1 LIIEENFANISFG
14 PFPLNSPFWK
24 KVEHKNIDNLFYE
37 PRIEILMRRVRDSIH
52 DYIDLDALESS
63 LVDTEPFQRL
73 RWIKQLGSANLVYPG
88 ANHTRLEH
96 SIGVSHLAKQMAS
109 QSEVPK
115 DEINLVSIAGLLHDL
130 GHSPYSHLA
139 DELPFG
145 KDHVEVTQDI
155 IKSSKISDIFNDE
168 GIDSSEVCSLI
179 KGNHKYG
186 SLISGD
192 IDGDRLD
199 YLIRDSHYTGVKTGV
214 DTGRLVTK
222 MSFVENEL
230 VIGESSLPVVET
242 FLTSRSIMFPTVY
255 FHPFSRGAELML
267 ARATTAAI
275 DKDSFS
281 YDSFVSFTD
290 HKFLSELNLSGGLS
304 KKLVNDF
311 EKRRITKRVV
321 SLTKDKTEE
330 MGISKSDVEDLE
342 SSIAEKLDIKPSEI
356 FMDLPPLKVVP
367 TMKVKILKEDGT
379 LDYAS
384 NMSTITKSLYEAQF
398 DHWRCRIYAPPE
410 KSKQALE
417 VANRELGI

>member
-1 LIIEENFANISFG
+1 
-14 PFPLNSPFWK
+14 
-24 KVEHKNIDNLFYE
+24 
-37 PRIEILMRRVRDSIH
+37 MRRVRDSIH
-52 DYIDLDALESS
+52 DYIDLNELESS
-63 LVDTEPFQRL
+63 LVDTEPYQRL

-96 SIGVSHLAKQMAS
+96 SIGVSHLAKQMAI
-109 QSEVPK
+109 QSGVPD
-115 DEINLVSIAGLLHDL
+115 DEMHLVSIAGLLHDL

-155 IKSSKISDIFNDE
+155 IKDSQISEIFHKQ
-168 GIDSSEVCSLI
+168 GIETNEICDLI

-192 IDGDRLD
+192 IDADRLD

-214 DTGRLVTK
+214 DTGRLITK
-222 MSFVENEL
+222 MSFSSNEL
-230 VIGESSLPVVET
+230 VIGESCLPVVET

-267 ARATTAAI
+267 ARATKSAI
-275 DKDSFS
+275 NGGNFS
-281 YDSFVSFTD
+281 YEEFTSYTD
-290 HKFLSELNLSGGLS
+290 HTFLSKLNLAGGLS
-304 KKLVNDF
+304 KNLVNDF
-311 EKRRITKRVV
+311 EKRRIIKRAV
-321 SLTKDKTEE
+321 SITKDETEE
-330 MGISKSDVEDLE
+330 MGITKSDIETLE
-342 SSIAEKLDIKPSEI
+342 NSIAGKLEIESSEI

-398 DHWRCRIYAPPE
+398 DHWRCRIYGP
-410 KSKQALE
+410 SKLSEQVSKIAK
-417 VANRELGI
+417 RELGI

>member
-1 LIIEENFANISFG
+1 M
-14 PFPLNSPFWK
+14 
-24 KVEHKNIDNLFYE
+24 NLVSSE
-37 PRIEILMRRVRDSIH
+37 LMRRVRDSIH
-52 DYIDLDALESS
+52 DYIDLDELESS
-63 LVDTEPFQRL
+63 LVDTEPYQRM

-96 SIGVSHLAKQMAS
+96 SIGVSHLVKQMAS
-109 QSEVPK
+109 QSDVPK
-115 DEINLVSIAGLLHDL
+115 DEIPLVSIAGLLHDL

-145 KDHVEVTQDI
+145 KDHVEFTQDI
-155 IKSSKISDIFNDE
+155 INSSQISDILGDQGLDIN
-168 GIDSSEVCSLI
+168 EVCSLI
-179 KGNHKYG
+179 KGDHKYG

-199 YLIRDSHYTGVKTGV
+199 YLMRDSHYTGVKTGV

-222 MSFVENEL
+222 MSFADNEL
-230 VIGESSLPVVET
+230 VIGESGLPVVET

-275 DKDSFS
+275 DSDAFT

-290 HKFLSELNLSGGLS
+290 HKFLSELNSAGGLS
-304 KKLVNDF
+304 QKLVSDF
-311 EKRRITKRVV
+311 EKRNITKRVV
-321 SLTKDKTEE
+321 SITKDKTEE

-342 SSIAEKLDIKPSEI
+342 LSIAQKLDIDSSQI

-367 TMKVKILKEDGT
+367 AMKVKILKEDGT

-398 DHWRCRIYAPPE
+398 DHWRCRIYAP
-410 KSKQALE
+410 SKLSDQASE
-417 VANRELGI
+417 VARRELGI

>member
-1 LIIEENFANISFG
+1 M
-14 PFPLNSPFWK
+14 
-24 KVEHKNIDNLFYE
+24 NLVSRE
-37 PRIEILMRRVRDSIH
+37 LMRRVRDSIH
-52 DYIDLDALESS
+52 DYIDLDDLESS
-63 LVDTEPFQRL
+63 LVDTQPYQRL

-109 QSEVPK
+109 QSGVSR
-115 DEINLVSIAGLLHDL
+115 DEIHLLSIAGLLHDL

-155 IKSSKISDIFNDE
+155 IRNSKISDIFYDE
-168 GIDSSEVCSLI
+168 GINVKEICNLI
-179 KGNHKYG
+179 RGDHKYG

-199 YLIRDSHYTGVKTGV
+199 YLMRDSHYTGVKTGV

-222 MSFVENEL
+222 MSILDNEL
-230 VIGESSLPVVET
+230 VIGESGLPVVET

-275 DKDSFS
+275 ANDRFS
-281 YDSFVSFTD
+281 YESFVSFTD
-290 HKFLSELNLSGGLS
+290 HKFLTELDSAGNLS

-311 EKRRITKRVV
+311 ENRRITKRVV
-321 SLTKDKTEE
+321 SLTKDETEE
-330 MGISKSDVEDLE
+330 MGISKSDVETLE
-342 SSIAEKLDIKPSEI
+342 SSIAEKLDIEPSEI
-356 FMDLPPLKVVP
+356 FMDLPPFKVVP
-367 TMKVKILKEDGT
+367 EMKVKILKEDGT

-398 DHWRCRIYAPPE
+398 DHWRCRIYAPP
-410 KSKQALE
+410 KMSTQASE
-417 VANRELGI
+417 VAKRELGI

>member
-1 LIIEENFANISFG
+1 M
-14 PFPLNSPFWK
+14 
-24 KVEHKNIDNLFYE
+24 NLVSS
-37 PRIEILMRRVRDSIH
+37 ILMRRVRDSIH
-52 DYIDLDALESS
+52 DYIDLDELESS
-63 LVDTEPFQRL
+63 LVDTEPYQRL

-96 SIGVSHLAKQMAS
+96 SIGVSHLAKQMAI
-109 QSEVPK
+109 QSEVPD
-115 DEINLVSIAGLLHDL
+115 DEIHLVSIAGLLHDL

-155 IKSSKISDIFNDE
+155 VNDSQISDIFHKH
-168 GIDSSEVCSLI
+168 GIETNEICDLI

-214 DTGRLVTK
+214 DTGRLITK
-222 MSFVENEL
+222 MSFSNNEL

-267 ARATTAAI
+267 ARATKSAI
-275 DKDSFS
+275 NGSHFS
-281 YDSFVSFTD
+281 YDEFISYTD
-290 HKFLSELNLSGGLS
+290 HKFLSELNLAGGLS
-304 KKLVNDF
+304 KKLVNNF
-311 EKRRITKRVV
+311 EKRHIIKRAV
-321 SLTKDKTEE
+321 SITKDKTEE
-330 MGISKSDVEDLE
+330 MGITKSDIEALE
-342 SSIAEKLDIKPSEI
+342 TSIANKLDIDSSEI

-367 TMKVKILKEDGT
+367 AMKVKILKEDGT

-398 DHWRCRIYAPPE
+398 DHWRCRIYGP
-410 KSKQALE
+410 SKLSDQVSKIAE
-417 VANRELGI
+417 QELGI

>member
-1 LIIEENFANISFG
+1 M
-14 PFPLNSPFWK
+14 
-24 KVEHKNIDNLFYE
+24 NLVSSE
-37 PRIEILMRRVRDSIH
+37 LMRRVRDSIH
-52 DYIDLDALESS
+52 DYIDLDELESS
-63 LVDTEPFQRL
+63 LVDTEPYQRL

-96 SIGVSHLAKQMAS
+96 SIGVSHLVKQMAS
-109 QSEVPK
+109 QSDVPK
-115 DEINLVSIAGLLHDL
+115 DEIPLVSIAGLLHDL

-155 IKSSKISDIFNDE
+155 INSSQISDILSDQGLDIN
-168 GIDSSEVCSLI
+168 EVCNLI
-179 KGNHKYG
+179 KGDHKYG

-199 YLIRDSHYTGVKTGV
+199 YLMRDSHYTGVKTGV

-222 MSFVENEL
+222 MSITDNEL
-230 VIGESSLPVVET
+230 VIGESGLPVVET

-275 DKDSFS
+275 DNDVFT

-290 HKFLSELNLSGGLS
+290 HKFLSELNLAGGLS
-304 KKLVNDF
+304 QKLVNDF
-311 EKRRITKRVV
+311 EKRNITKRVV
-321 SLTKDKTEE
+321 SITKDKTEE

-342 SSIAEKLDIKPSEI
+342 LSIAQKLDIDSSQI
-356 FMDLPPLKVVP
+356 FMDLPPFKVVP
-367 TMKVKILKEDGT
+367 AMKVKILKEDGT

-398 DHWRCRIYAPPE
+398 DHWRCRIYGP
-410 KSKQALE
+410 SKLSDQVSKIAE
-417 VANRELGI
+417 QELGI

>member
-1 LIIEENFANISFG
+1 M
-14 PFPLNSPFWK
+14 
-24 KVEHKNIDNLFYE
+24 NLVSRE
-37 PRIEILMRRVRDSIH
+37 LMRRVRDSIH
-52 DYIDLDALESS
+52 DYIDLDDLESS
-63 LVDTEPFQRL
+63 LVDTEPYQRL

-96 SIGVSHLAKQMAS
+96 SIGVSHLVKQMAS
-109 QSEVPK
+109 QSDVPK
-115 DEINLVSIAGLLHDL
+115 DEIPLVSVAGLLHDL

-155 IKSSKISDIFNDE
+155 INSSQISDILSDQGLDIN
-168 GIDSSEVCSLI
+168 EVCNLI
-179 KGNHKYG
+179 KGDHKYG

-199 YLIRDSHYTGVKTGV
+199 YLMRDSHYTGVKTGV

-222 MSFVENEL
+222 MSIADNEL
-230 VIGESSLPVVET
+230 VIGESGLPVVET

-267 ARATTAAI
+267 ARATSAAI
-275 DKDSFS
+275 DNDAFT

-290 HKFLSELNLSGGLS
+290 HKFLSELNLAGGLPQ
-304 KKLVNDF
+304 KLVNDF
-311 EKRRITKRVV
+311 EKRNITKRVV
-321 SLTKDKTEE
+321 SITKDKTEE

-342 SSIAEKLDIKPSEI
+342 VSIAQKLDIDSSQI

-367 TMKVKILKEDGT
+367 AMKVKILKEDGT

-398 DHWRCRIYAPPE
+398 DHWRCRIYAP
-410 KSKQALE
+410 SKLSVQATE

>member
-1 LIIEENFANISFG
+1 M
-14 PFPLNSPFWK
+14 
-24 KVEHKNIDNLFYE
+24 NLVSSE
-37 PRIEILMRRVRDSIH
+37 LMRRVRDSIH
-52 DYIDLDALESS
+52 DYIDLDELESS
-63 LVDTEPFQRL
+63 LVDTEPYQRL

-96 SIGVSHLAKQMAS
+96 SIGVSHLVKQMAS
-109 QSEVPK
+109 QSDVPN
-115 DEINLVSIAGLLHDL
+115 DEIPLVSIAGLLHDL

-155 IKSSKISDIFNDE
+155 INYSQISDILSDQGFDIN
-168 GIDSSEVCSLI
+168 EVCNLI
-179 KGNHKYG
+179 KGDHKYG

-199 YLIRDSHYTGVKTGV
+199 YLMRDSHYTGVKTGV

-222 MSFVENEL
+222 MSITDNEL
-230 VIGESSLPVVET
+230 VIGESGLPVVET

-275 DKDSFS
+275 DNDVFT

-290 HKFLSELNLSGGLS
+290 HKFLSELNLAGGLS
-304 KKLVNDF
+304 QKLVNDF
-311 EKRRITKRVV
+311 EKRNITKRVV
-321 SLTKDKTEE
+321 SITKDKTEE

-342 SSIAEKLDIKPSEI
+342 LSIAQKLDIDSSQI

-367 TMKVKILKEDGT
+367 AMKVKILKEDGT
-379 LDYAS
+379 LEYAS

-398 DHWRCRIYAPPE
+398 DHWRCRIYAP
-410 KSKQALE
+410 SKLSDQASE
-417 VANRELGI
+417 IASRELGI

>member
-1 LIIEENFANISFG
+1 
-14 PFPLNSPFWK
+14 
-24 KVEHKNIDNLFYE
+24 
-37 PRIEILMRRVRDSIH
+37 MRRVRDSIH
-52 DYIDLDALESS
+52 DYIDLDELESS
-63 LVDTEPFQRL
+63 LVDTEPYQRL

-96 SIGVSHLAKQMAS
+96 SIGVSHLVKQMAS
-109 QSEVPK
+109 QSDVPK
-115 DEINLVSIAGLLHDL
+115 DEIPLVSIAGLLHDL

-155 IKSSKISDIFNDE
+155 INSSQISDIFHDQGLDVNE
-168 GIDSSEVCSLI
+168 ICNLI

-199 YLIRDSHYTGVKTGV
+199 YLMRDSHYTGVKTGV

-222 MSFVENEL
+222 MSIADNEL
-230 VIGESSLPVVET
+230 VIGESGLPVVET

-275 DKDSFS
+275 DNDIFT

-290 HKFLSELNLSGGLS
+290 HKFLSELNLAGGLS
-304 KKLVNDF
+304 QKLVNDF
-311 EKRRITKRVV
+311 EKRNITKRVV
-321 SLTKDKTEE
+321 SITKDKTEE
-330 MGISKSDVEDLE
+330 MGISKSDVKDLE
-342 SSIAEKLDIKPSEI
+342 LSISQKLDIDPSEI

-367 TMKVKILKEDGT
+367 AMKVKILKEDGT

-398 DHWRCRIYAPPE
+398 DHWRCRIYAP
-410 KSKQALE
+410 SKLSDKASE
-417 VANRELGI
+417 VASRELGI

>member
-1 LIIEENFANISFG
+1 M
-14 PFPLNSPFWK
+14 
-24 KVEHKNIDNLFYE
+24 NLVSSE
-37 PRIEILMRRVRDSIH
+37 LMRRVRDSIH
-52 DYIDLDALESS
+52 DYIDLDDLESS
-63 LVDTEPFQRL
+63 IVDTEPYQRL

-96 SIGVSHLAKQMAS
+96 SIGVSHLVKQMAS
-109 QSEVPK
+109 QSDVPK
-115 DEINLVSIAGLLHDL
+115 DEIPLVSVAGLLHDL

-155 IKSSKISDIFNDE
+155 INSSQISDILSDQGLDIN
-168 GIDSSEVCSLI
+168 EVCNLI
-179 KGNHKYG
+179 KGDHKYG

-199 YLIRDSHYTGVKTGV
+199 YLMRDSHYTGVKTGV

-222 MSFVENEL
+222 MSIADNEL
-230 VIGESSLPVVET
+230 VIGESGLPVVET

-267 ARATTAAI
+267 ARATSAAI
-275 DKDSFS
+275 DNDVFT

-290 HKFLSELNLSGGLS
+290 HKFLSELNLAGGLPQ
-304 KKLVNDF
+304 KLVNDF
-311 EKRRITKRVV
+311 EKRNITKRVV
-321 SLTKDKTEE
+321 SITKDKTEE

-342 SSIAEKLDIKPSEI
+342 LSIAQKLDIDSSQI

-367 TMKVKILKEDGT
+367 AMKVKILKEDGT

-398 DHWRCRIYAPPE
+398 DHWRCRIYAP
-410 KSKQALE
+410 SKLSVQATE

>member
-1 LIIEENFANISFG
+1 M
-14 PFPLNSPFWK
+14 
-24 KVEHKNIDNLFYE
+24 NLVSSE
-37 PRIEILMRRVRDSIH
+37 LMRRVRDSIH
-52 DYIDLDALESS
+52 DYIDLDDLESS
-63 LVDTEPFQRL
+63 LVDTEPYQRL

-96 SIGVSHLAKQMAS
+96 SIGVSHLVKQMAS
-109 QSEVPK
+109 QSDVPK
-115 DEINLVSIAGLLHDL
+115 DEIPLVSIAGLLHDL

-155 IKSSKISDIFNDE
+155 INSSQISDILSNQGLD
-168 GIDSSEVCSLI
+168 INEVCNLI
-179 KGNHKYG
+179 KGDHKYG

-199 YLIRDSHYTGVKTGV
+199 YLMRDSHYTGVKTGV

-222 MSFVENEL
+222 MSIADNEL
-230 VIGESSLPVVET
+230 VIGESGLPVVET

-267 ARATTAAI
+267 ARATSAAI
-275 DKDSFS
+275 DNDVFT

-290 HKFLSELNLSGGLS
+290 HKFLSELNLAGGLPQ
-304 KKLVNDF
+304 KLVNDF
-311 EKRRITKRVV
+311 EKRNITKRVV
-321 SLTKDKTEE
+321 SITKDKTEE

-342 SSIAEKLDIKPSEI
+342 LSIAQKLDIDSSQI

-367 TMKVKILKEDGT
+367 AMKVKILKEDGT

-398 DHWRCRIYAPPE
+398 DHWRCRIYAP
-410 KSKQALE
+410 SKLSVQATE

>member
-1 LIIEENFANISFG
+1 M
-14 PFPLNSPFWK
+14 
-24 KVEHKNIDNLFYE
+24 NLVSSE
-37 PRIEILMRRVRDSIH
+37 SMRRVRDSIH
-52 DYIDLDALESS
+52 DYIDLDDLESS
-63 LVDTEPFQRL
+63 LVDTEPYQRL

-96 SIGVSHLAKQMAS
+96 SIGVSHLVKQMAS
-109 QSEVPK
+109 QSDVPK
-115 DEINLVSIAGLLHDL
+115 DEIPLVSVAGLLHDL

-155 IKSSKISDIFNDE
+155 INSSQISDILSDQGLDIN
-168 GIDSSEVCSLI
+168 EVCNLI
-179 KGNHKYG
+179 KGEHKYG

-199 YLIRDSHYTGVKTGV
+199 YLMRDSHYTGVKTGV

-222 MSFVENEL
+222 MSIADNEL
-230 VIGESSLPVVET
+230 VIGESGLPVVET

-267 ARATTAAI
+267 ARATSAAI
-275 DKDSFS
+275 DNDVFT

-290 HKFLSELNLSGGLS
+290 HKFLSELNLAGGLS
-304 KKLVNDF
+304 QKLVNDF
-311 EKRRITKRVV
+311 EKRNIIKRVV
-321 SLTKDKTEE
+321 SITKDKTEE
-330 MGISKSDVEDLE
+330 MGISNSDVEDLE
-342 SSIAEKLDIKPSEI
+342 LSIAQKLDIDSSQI

-367 TMKVKILKEDGT
+367 AMKVKILKEDGT

-398 DHWRCRIYAPPE
+398 DHWRCRIYAP
-410 KSKQALE
+410 SKLSVQATE

>member
-1 LIIEENFANISFG
+1 M
-14 PFPLNSPFWK
+14 
-24 KVEHKNIDNLFYE
+24 NLVSSE
-37 PRIEILMRRVRDSIH
+37 LMRRVRDSIH
-52 DYIDLDALESS
+52 DYIDLDDLESS
-63 LVDTEPFQRL
+63 LVDTEPYQRL

-96 SIGVSHLAKQMAS
+96 SIGVSHLVKQMAS
-109 QSEVPK
+109 QSDVPN
-115 DEINLVSIAGLLHDL
+115 DEIPLVSVAGLLHDL

-155 IKSSKISDIFNDE
+155 INSSQISDILSDQGLDIN
-168 GIDSSEVCSLI
+168 EVCNLI
-179 KGNHKYG
+179 KGDHKYG

-199 YLIRDSHYTGVKTGV
+199 YLMRDSHYTGVKTGV

-222 MSFVENEL
+222 MSIADNEL
-230 VIGESSLPVVET
+230 VIGESGLPVVET

-267 ARATTAAI
+267 ARATSAAI
-275 DKDSFS
+275 DNDVFT

-290 HKFLSELNLSGGLS
+290 HKFLSELNLAGGLPQ
-304 KKLVNDF
+304 KLVNDF
-311 EKRRITKRVV
+311 EKRNITKRVV
-321 SLTKDKTEE
+321 SITKDKTEE

-342 SSIAEKLDIKPSEI
+342 LSIAQKLDIDSSQI

-367 TMKVKILKEDGT
+367 AMKVKILKEDGT

-398 DHWRCRIYAPPE
+398 DHWRCRIYAP
-410 KSKQALE
+410 SKLSVQATE

>member
-1 LIIEENFANISFG
+1 M
-14 PFPLNSPFWK
+14 
-24 KVEHKNIDNLFYE
+24 NLVSSE
-37 PRIEILMRRVRDSIH
+37 LMRRVRDSIH
-52 DYIDLDALESS
+52 DYIDLDELESS
-63 LVDTEPFQRL
+63 LVDTEPYQRL

-96 SIGVSHLAKQMAS
+96 SIGVSHLVKQMAS
-109 QSEVPK
+109 QSDVPK
-115 DEINLVSIAGLLHDL
+115 DEIPLVSIAGLLHDL

-155 IKSSKISDIFNDE
+155 INSSQISDILSDQGLDIN
-168 GIDSSEVCSLI
+168 EVCNLI
-179 KGNHKYG
+179 KGDHKYG

-199 YLIRDSHYTGVKTGV
+199 YLMRDSHYTGVKTGV

-222 MSFVENEL
+222 MSITDNEL
-230 VIGESSLPVVET
+230 VIGESGLPVVET

-275 DKDSFS
+275 DNDVFT

-290 HKFLSELNLSGGLS
+290 HKFLSELNLAGGLS
-304 KKLVNDF
+304 QKLVNDF
-311 EKRRITKRVV
+311 EKRNITKRVI
-321 SLTKDKTEE
+321 SITKDKTEE

-342 SSIAEKLDIKPSEI
+342 QSIAQKLDIDSSQI
-356 FMDLPPLKVVP
+356 FMDLPPFKVVP
-367 TMKVKILKEDGT
+367 AMKVKILKEDGT

-398 DHWRCRIYAPPE
+398 DHWRCRIYAP
-410 KSKQALE
+410 SKLSDRASE
-417 VANRELGI
+417 IASRELGI

>member
-1 LIIEENFANISFG
+1 M
-14 PFPLNSPFWK
+14 
-24 KVEHKNIDNLFYE
+24 NLVSS
-37 PRIEILMRRVRDSIH
+37 ILMRRVRDSIH
-52 DYIDLDALESS
+52 DYIDLDELESS
-63 LVDTEPFQRL
+63 LVDTEPYQRL

-96 SIGVSHLAKQMAS
+96 SIGVSHLAKQMAI
-109 QSEVPK
+109 QSEVPD
-115 DEINLVSIAGLLHDL
+115 DEIHLVSIAGLLHDL

-155 IKSSKISDIFNDE
+155 VNDSQISDIFHKQ
-168 GIDSSEVCSLI
+168 GIETNEICDLI

-214 DTGRLVTK
+214 DTGRLITK
-222 MSFVENEL
+222 MSFSNNEL

-267 ARATTAAI
+267 ARATKSAI
-275 DKDSFS
+275 NGSHFS
-281 YDSFVSFTD
+281 YDEFISYTD
-290 HKFLSELNLSGGLS
+290 HKFLSELNLAGGLS
-304 KKLVNDF
+304 KKLVDKF
-311 EKRRITKRVV
+311 EKRHIIKRAV
-321 SLTKDKTEE
+321 SITKDKTEE
-330 MGISKSDVEDLE
+330 MGITKSDIEALE
-342 SSIAEKLDIKPSEI
+342 TSIANKLDIDSSEI

-367 TMKVKILKEDGT
+367 AMKVKILKEDGT

-398 DHWRCRIYAPPE
+398 DHWRCRIYGP
-410 KSKQALE
+410 SKLSDQVSKIAE
-417 VANRELGI
+417 QELGI

>member
-1 LIIEENFANISFG
+1 M
-14 PFPLNSPFWK
+14 
-24 KVEHKNIDNLFYE
+24 NLVSS
-37 PRIEILMRRVRDSIH
+37 ILMRRVRDSIH
-52 DYIDLDALESS
+52 DYIDLNELESS
-63 LVDTEPFQRL
+63 LVDTEPYQRL

-96 SIGVSHLAKQMAS
+96 SIGVSHLAKQMAI
-109 QSEVPK
+109 QSGVPD
-115 DEINLVSIAGLLHDL
+115 DEMHLVSVAGLLHDL

-155 IKSSKISDIFNDE
+155 IKDSQISEIFHKQ
-168 GIDSSEVCSLI
+168 GIETNEICDLI

-192 IDGDRLD
+192 IDADRLD

-214 DTGRLVTK
+214 DTGRLITK
-222 MSFVENEL
+222 MSFSSNEL
-230 VIGESSLPVVET
+230 VIGESCLPVVET

-267 ARATTAAI
+267 ARATKSAI
-275 DKDSFS
+275 NGGNFS
-281 YDSFVSFTD
+281 YEEFTSYTD
-290 HKFLSELNLSGGLS
+290 HTFLSKLNLAGGLS
-304 KKLVNDF
+304 KNLVNDF
-311 EKRRITKRVV
+311 EKRRIIKRAV
-321 SLTKDKTEE
+321 SITKDETEE
-330 MGISKSDVEDLE
+330 MGITKSDIETLE
-342 SSIAEKLDIKPSEI
+342 NSIAGKLEIESSEI

-367 TMKVKILKEDGT
+367 AMKVKILKEDGT

-398 DHWRCRIYAPPE
+398 DHWRCRIYGP
-410 KSKQALE
+410 SKLSEQVSKIAK
-417 VANRELGI
+417 RELGI

>member
-1 LIIEENFANISFG
+1 M
-14 PFPLNSPFWK
+14 
-24 KVEHKNIDNLFYE
+24 NLVSS
-37 PRIEILMRRVRDSIH
+37 ILMRRVRDSIH
-52 DYIDLDALESS
+52 DYIDLDELESS
-63 LVDTEPFQRL
+63 LVDTEPYQRL

-96 SIGVSHLAKQMAS
+96 SIGVSHLAKQMAI
-109 QSEVPK
+109 QSEVPD
-115 DEINLVSIAGLLHDL
+115 DEIHLVSIAGLLHDL

-155 IKSSKISDIFNDE
+155 VNDSQISDIFHKQ
-168 GIDSSEVCSLI
+168 GIETNEICDLI

-214 DTGRLVTK
+214 DTGRLITK
-222 MSFVENEL
+222 MSFSNNEL

-267 ARATTAAI
+267 ARATKSAI
-275 DKDSFS
+275 NGSHFS
-281 YDSFVSFTD
+281 YDEFISYTD
-290 HKFLSELNLSGGLS
+290 HKFLSELNLAGGLS
-304 KKLVNDF
+304 KKLVNNF
-311 EKRRITKRVV
+311 EKRHIIKRAV
-321 SLTKDKTEE
+321 SITKDKTEE
-330 MGISKSDVEDLE
+330 MGITKSDIEALE
-342 SSIAEKLDIKPSEI
+342 TSIANKLDIDSSEI

-367 TMKVKILKEDGT
+367 AMKVKILKEDGT

-398 DHWRCRIYAPPE
+398 DHWRCRIYGP
-410 KSKQALE
+410 SKLSDQVSKIAE
-417 VANRELGI
+417 QQLGI

>member
-1 LIIEENFANISFG
+1 M
-14 PFPLNSPFWK
+14 
-24 KVEHKNIDNLFYE
+24 NLVSSE
-37 PRIEILMRRVRDSIH
+37 LMRRVRDSIH
-52 DYIDLDALESS
+52 DYIDLDDLESS
-63 LVDTEPFQRL
+63 LVDTEPYQRL

-96 SIGVSHLAKQMAS
+96 SIGVSHLVKQMAS
-109 QSEVPK
+109 QSDVPK
-115 DEINLVSIAGLLHDL
+115 DEIPLVSVAGLLHDL

-155 IKSSKISDIFNDE
+155 INSSQISDILSDQGLDIN
-168 GIDSSEVCSLI
+168 EVCNLI
-179 KGNHKYG
+179 KGDHKYG

-199 YLIRDSHYTGVKTGV
+199 YLMRDSHYTGVKTGV

-222 MSFVENEL
+222 MSIADNEL
-230 VIGESSLPVVET
+230 VIGESGLPVVET

-267 ARATTAAI
+267 ARATSAAI
-275 DKDSFS
+275 DNDVFT

-290 HKFLSELNLSGGLS
+290 HKFLSELNLAGGLPQ
-304 KKLVNDF
+304 KLVNDF
-311 EKRRITKRVV
+311 EKRNITKRVV
-321 SLTKDKTEE
+321 SITKDKTEE
-330 MGISKSDVEDLE
+330 MGISNSDVEDLE
-342 SSIAEKLDIKPSEI
+342 LSIAQKLDIDSSQI

-367 TMKVKILKEDGT
+367 AMKVKILKEDGT

-398 DHWRCRIYAPPE
+398 DHWRCRIYAP
-410 KSKQALE
+410 SKLSVQATE

>member
-1 LIIEENFANISFG
+1 M
-14 PFPLNSPFWK
+14 
-24 KVEHKNIDNLFYE
+24 NLVSSI
-37 PRIEILMRRVRDSIH
+37 PMRRVRDSIH
-52 DYIDLDALESS
+52 DYIDLDELESS
-63 LVDTEPFQRL
+63 LVDTEPYQRL

-96 SIGVSHLAKQMAS
+96 SIGVSHLAKQMAI
-109 QSEVPK
+109 QSEVPD
-115 DEINLVSIAGLLHDL
+115 DEIHLVSIAGLLHDL

-155 IKSSKISDIFNDE
+155 VNDSQISDIFHKQ
-168 GIDSSEVCSLI
+168 GIETNEICDLI

-214 DTGRLVTK
+214 DTGRLITK
-222 MSFVENEL
+222 MSFSNNEL

-267 ARATTAAI
+267 ARATKSAI
-275 DKDSFS
+275 NGSHFS
-281 YDSFVSFTD
+281 YDEFISYTD
-290 HKFLSELNLSGGLS
+290 HKFLSELNLAGGLS
-304 KKLVNDF
+304 KKLVNNF
-311 EKRRITKRVV
+311 EKRHIIKRAV
-321 SLTKDKTEE
+321 SITKDKTEE
-330 MGISKSDVEDLE
+330 MGITKSDIEALE
-342 SSIAEKLDIKPSEI
+342 TSIAHKLDIDSSEI

-367 TMKVKILKEDGT
+367 AMKVKILKEDGT

-398 DHWRCRIYAPPE
+398 DHWRCRIYGP
-410 KSKQALE
+410 SKLSDQVSKIAE
-417 VANRELGI
+417 QELGI

>member
-1 LIIEENFANISFG
+1 M
-14 PFPLNSPFWK
+14 
-24 KVEHKNIDNLFYE
+24 NLVSS
-37 PRIEILMRRVRDSIH
+37 ILMRRVRDSIH
-52 DYIDLDALESS
+52 DYIDLDELESS
-63 LVDTEPFQRL
+63 LVDTEPYQRL

-96 SIGVSHLAKQMAS
+96 SIGVSHLAKQMAI
-109 QSEVPK
+109 QSGVPD
-115 DEINLVSIAGLLHDL
+115 DEIHLVSIAGLLHDL

-155 IKSSKISDIFNDE
+155 VNDSQISDIFHKQ
-168 GIDSSEVCSLI
+168 GIETNEICDLI

-214 DTGRLVTK
+214 DTGRLITK
-222 MSFVENEL
+222 MSFSNNEL

-267 ARATTAAI
+267 ARATKSAI
-275 DKDSFS
+275 NGSHFS
-281 YDSFVSFTD
+281 YDEFISYTD
-290 HKFLSELNLSGGLS
+290 HKFLSELNLAGGLS
-304 KKLVNDF
+304 KKLVNNF
-311 EKRRITKRVV
+311 EKRHIIKRAV
-321 SLTKDKTEE
+321 SITKDKTEE
-330 MGISKSDVEDLE
+330 MGITKSDIEALE
-342 SSIAEKLDIKPSEI
+342 TSIANKLDIDSSEI

-367 TMKVKILKEDGT
+367 AMKVKILKEDGT

-398 DHWRCRIYAPPE
+398 DHWRCRIYGP
-410 KSKQALE
+410 SKLSDQVSKIAE
-417 VANRELGI
+417 QELGI

>member
-1 LIIEENFANISFG
+1 M
-14 PFPLNSPFWK
+14 
-24 KVEHKNIDNLFYE
+24 NLVSSE
-37 PRIEILMRRVRDSIH
+37 LMRRVRDSIH
-52 DYIDLDALESS
+52 DYIDLDDLESS
-63 LVDTEPFQRL
+63 LVDTEPYQRL

-96 SIGVSHLAKQMAS
+96 SIGVSHLVKQMAS
-109 QSEVPK
+109 QSDVPK
-115 DEINLVSIAGLLHDL
+115 DEIPLVSVAGLLHDL

-155 IKSSKISDIFNDE
+155 INSSQISDILSDQGLDIN
-168 GIDSSEVCSLI
+168 EVCNLI
-179 KGNHKYG
+179 KGDHKYG

-199 YLIRDSHYTGVKTGV
+199 YLMRDSHYTGVKTGV

-222 MSFVENEL
+222 MSIIDNEL
-230 VIGESSLPVVET
+230 VIGESGLPVVET

-267 ARATTAAI
+267 ARATSAAI
-275 DKDSFS
+275 DNDVFT

-290 HKFLSELNLSGGLS
+290 HKFLSELNLAGGLPQ
-304 KKLVNDF
+304 KLVNDF
-311 EKRRITKRVV
+311 EKRNITKRVV
-321 SLTKDKTEE
+321 SITKDKTEE

-342 SSIAEKLDIKPSEI
+342 LSIAQKLDIDSSQI

-367 TMKVKILKEDGT
+367 AMKVKILKEDGT

-398 DHWRCRIYAPPE
+398 DHWRCRIYAP
-410 KSKQALE
+410 SKLSVQATE

>member
-1 LIIEENFANISFG
+1 M
-14 PFPLNSPFWK
+14 
-24 KVEHKNIDNLFYE
+24 NLVSSE
-37 PRIEILMRRVRDSIH
+37 LMRRVRDSIH
-52 DYIDLDALESS
+52 DYIDLDDLESS
-63 LVDTEPFQRL
+63 LVDTEPYQRL

-96 SIGVSHLAKQMAS
+96 SIGVSHLVKQMAS
-109 QSEVPK
+109 QSDVPK
-115 DEINLVSIAGLLHDL
+115 DEIPLVSVAGLLHDL

-155 IKSSKISDIFNDE
+155 INSSQISDILSDQGLDIN
-168 GIDSSEVCSLI
+168 EVCNLI
-179 KGNHKYG
+179 KGDHKYG

-199 YLIRDSHYTGVKTGV
+199 YLMRDSHYTGVKTGV

-222 MSFVENEL
+222 MSIADNEL
-230 VIGESSLPVVET
+230 VIGESGLPVVET

-267 ARATTAAI
+267 ARATSAAI
-275 DKDSFS
+275 DNDVFT

-290 HKFLSELNLSGGLS
+290 HKFLSELNLAGGLPQ
-304 KKLVNDF
+304 KLVNDF
-311 EKRRITKRVV
+311 EKRNITKRVV
-321 SLTKDKTEE
+321 SITKDRTEE

-342 SSIAEKLDIKPSEI
+342 LSIAQKLDIDSSQI

-367 TMKVKILKEDGT
+367 AMKVKILKEDGT

-398 DHWRCRIYAPPE
+398 DHWRCRIYAP
-410 KSKQALE
+410 SKLSVQATE